1 MVKRINNV
9 LNKSSN
15 ILADEYRE
23 NENLLTLDQFLE
35 KVVDNIIEND
45 RENFVGDD
53 IENIRKFLSTIIYP
67 VVKKTYDRK
76 FNYLTMSPEDLEK
89 LLRRTRD

>member
-1 MVKRINNV
+1 
-9 LNKSSN
+9 
-15 ILADEYRE
+15 
-23 NENLLTLDQFLE
+23 
-35 KVVDNIIEND
+35 
-45 RENFVGDD
+45 VGDD

-89 LLRRTRD
+89 LLKRTRD